1 MGRGTARPFKTTR
14 FLRTGKVFRGLVPPR
29 AMQPAGGGGLRTFDY
44 HARSLARSVLGAPA
58 RLLRFRHVQA
68 TSHCVTQKPSRR
80 RFLKLG
86 IAGAVL
92 LGGGTALYRTV
103 GRFGPAAAGYKVFD
117 DDEVKVLEAACEAH
131 FPGAPEW
138 PLSAKEAGCAQFVD
152 RYLSELYS
160 DNQTLFRALL
170 RTLNL
175 STLITHRTLFKNLD
189 AKERLDVLESWAS
202 SSMRLRRGGYAS
214 LTLFIKM
221 GYYENEKVREA
232 LGYSLGCEVSQE
244 GRPQGI

>member
-1 MGRGTARPFKTTR
+1 MAAKT
-14 FLRTGKVFRGLVPPR
+14 
-29 AMQPAGGGGLRTFDY
+29 
-44 HARSLARSVLGAPA
+44 
-58 RLLRFRHVQA
+58 
-68 TSHCVTQKPSRR
+68 SRR

-92 LGGGTALYRTV
+92 LGGGTALYRAV
-103 GRFGPAAAGYKVFD
+103 GRFGPAAAGWKVFD
-117 DDEVKVLEAACEAH
+117 ADEVQVLEAACEAH

-152 RYLSELYS
+152 RYLAELYG

-175 STLITHRTLFKNLD
+175 STLVTHRTQFKHLD
-189 AKERLDVLESWAS
+189 PKERLEVLESWAS
-202 SSMRLRRGGYAS
+202 SSMRVRRGGYSS

-221 GYYENEKVREA
+221 GYFENEKVREA
-232 LGYSLGCEVSQE
+232 LGYTLGCTVSQE